1 MQNENGQSP
10 FDYDIITMLGGFL
23 AALFLFIGAIHESSV
38 AQNERREQAP
48 ALQWFMHS
56 YL

>member
-10 FDYDIITMLGGFL
+10 SDYDMITMLGGFL
-23 AALFLFIGAIHESSV
+23 AALFLYVRAIHESFV

-48 ALQWFMHS
+48 ALH
-56 YL
+56 YELLNL